1 MKYYFIIN
9 PNSGKRQLGDLES
22 KIHQACIKRDIPY
35 EVLYTKMPG
44 DGRRLAKKISDSEE
58 CTVFS
63 VGGDGNLND
72 VLNGVIGSENK
83 ILGNIPYGSGNDY
96 DRALRNYEEQYVL
109 SDVGVIN
116 GRHFINVAC
125 LGLDA
130 DVANNLDKTKNRKWI
145 PVKQRYNASL
155 VYTFS
160 KYKSKKVKI
169 QIGDFSSDLELTI
182 LAVGNGQYYGG
193 GYRIAPQALVDDG
206 VFDIYVIEKMP
217 KAKILG
223 LFAKLIRGTHEK
235 SPKVKKYRNE
245 KLLVDCQ
252 EPYVFNV
259 DGEMIQGSHFEITMK
274 KNAVK
279 VFNDRTFINEII
291 AEE

>member
-1 MKYYFIIN
+1 M
-9 PNSGKRQLGDLES
+9 GDLEN
-22 KIHQACIKRDIPY
+22 KIHQACLKRKVPY
-35 EVLYTKMPG
+35 EVLYTKAPG
-44 DGRRLAKKISDSEE
+44 DGRRIAKSINDAEE
-58 CTVFS
+58 CVVFS

-96 DRALRNYEEQYVL
+96 DRTLRNYEEQFVL

-116 GRHFINVAC
+116 GRYFINVAC

-130 DVANNLDKTKNRKWI
+130 DVANNLEKTKNKKWI
-145 PVKQRYNASL
+145 PVSQRYNASL
-155 VYTFS
+155 VYTFT
-160 KYKSKKVKI
+160 KFKPKKLKLQLGEFQTETDI
-169 QIGDFSSDLELTI
+169 TI
-182 LAVGNGQYYGG
+182 VAIGNGQYYGG

-206 VFDIYVIEKMP
+206 AFDIYIVEKM
-217 KAKILG
+217 AKPRILG
-223 LFAKLIRGTHEK
+223 VLTKLIRGTHET

-245 KLLVDCQ
+245 HIIIDSDETC
-252 EPYVFNV
+252 VFNV
-259 DGEMIQGSHFEITMK
+259 DGEMLPGKHFEISIR

-291 AEE
+291 EEN